1 MQQPR
6 AVKFNFDN
14 VFGQKGSGTAPT
26 RSSYSPEEVETIRR
40 DTLAEGKA
48 AVEAQAAAASA
59 TALSAIAQGL
69 SEIIAQMDAAFTAL
83 RQDSAQVALD
93 VARKVATNALRASPL
108 TEVEA
113 LVADCLHKLHREPR
127 LVVRLSPDCAEAL
140 RADIDALCQQHG
152 YAGRVVIVP
161 EPALTAA
168 DCRVEWADGGI
179 ERDLAATF
187 AAIDET
193 FDRWRTS
200 PSAEEN

>member
-14 VFGQKGSGTAPT
+14 VFGQKGNGAAPT
-26 RSSYSPEEVETIRR
+26 RSSFSPEEVESIRR

-48 AVEAQAAAASA
+48 DTEAQAAAARA
-59 TALSAIAQGL
+59 MALSAIAQGL
-69 SEIIAQMDAAFTAL
+69 TQILAQMDAALTTL
-83 RQDSAQVALD
+83 RQESAQIALD
-93 VARKVATNALRASPL
+93 VARKVATNALQAQPL
-108 TEVEA
+108 EEVEA

-140 RADIDALCQQHG
+140 RTDIDALCQQHG
-152 YAGRVVIVP
+152 YAGRIVIVP
-161 EPALTAA
+161 EPALSGA

-193 FDRWRTS
+193 FERWRTS
-200 PSAEEN
+200 PTAEEN

>member
-14 VFGQKGSGTAPT
+14 VFGSKGNGAAT
-26 RSSYSPEEVETIRR
+26 RSSYSVEEVETIRR
-40 DTLAEGKA
+40 DTFVEGKA
-48 AVEAQAAAASA
+48 EVEAQASAARAM
-59 TALSAIAQGL
+59 ALAAIAQGL
-69 SEIIAQMDAAFTAL
+69 TEIIAQMDAALAAL

-93 VARKVATNALRASPL
+93 VARKVATNALSAFPL
-108 TEVEA
+108 KEVEA

-161 EPALTAA
+161 EPALSGAN
-168 DCRVEWADGGI
+168 CRVEWADGGI
-179 ERDLAATF
+179 ERDLTATF
-187 AAIDET
+187 AAIDES
-193 FDRWRTS
+193 FERWRTS